1 MKLKPE
7 KLKIGQKYFLI
18 DYDNDVVVVVEG
30 IFYKHDLYGGRE
42 GYDFKHSITI
52 DEDGDERYDSISLN
66 LIDGVLKQDISDRTG
81 STLQIENRIF
91 STREEAEAKKN
102 KYILKSLK
110 AIKKVI
116 LRELKENS
124 ESIKKIKGE

>member
-18 DYDNDVVVVVEG
+18 DYDKDVVVEG
-30 IFYKHDLYGGRE
+30 MFYNHDLYKDKE
-42 GYDFKHSITI
+42 SYDFKHSITF
-52 DEDGDERYDSISLN
+52 DQDGNEDYKTIYLDLRDK
-66 LIDGVLKQDISDRTG
+66 VLKENIGNRESD
-81 STLQIENRIF
+81 SWIENPIF
-91 STREEAEAKKN
+91 STKEEAEAKKN

-110 AIKKVI
+110 EVRKLI
-116 LRELKENS
+116 LKDLAENS